1 MSVKGL
7 VSLLFCVLLVSSGIW
22 LTMDQASQ
30 ERQWNLKRDAANGV
44 IPGELPGDEVDAS
57 VADNQT
63 RDNKDQDTGIVSM
76 LP

>member
-30 ERQWNLKRDAANGV
+30 ERQWNLKKDAANGV
-44 IPGELPGDEVDAS
+44 IPGELPGDEVE
-57 VADNQT
+57 ADLADHQT
-63 RDNKDQDTGIVSM
+63 GEDKDTGIVSM

>member
-7 VSLLFCVLLVSSGIW
+7 VSLLFCILLVSSGIW
-22 LTMDQASQ
+22 LTLDQAQQ

-44 IPGELPGDEVDAS
+44 IPGELPGDETTAGTGEQSSED
-57 VADNQT
+57 DNS
-63 RDNKDQDTGIVSM
+63 GIVNM